1 MNKLQKNK
9 AVFLITIDALRA
21 DHLKSYGYFRNIA
34 PNLEKFAKKG
44 TIFLNVI
51 TNGPET
57 PTSFSSI
64 FTSILPFLDG
74 GYSPL
79 PNQKITLAQLLKESG
94 IFTYS
99 IHSNPN
105 LGRFFNYDRGFD
117 VFLDGERYKKQSK
130 DSFKQVI
137 SFYLKKLL
145 KNKGISNKLMY
156 RIRGFNKV
164 KSWVRKKIPFLT
176 ELLLPFTPIAYNA
189 PYIVN
194 KLLSFLNTSKKPFFV
209 WAHFMDVHSPYNP
222 PTQNVLNFRK
232 RDFNIKEREFL
243 IRKVYSKAPGV
254 KITSEMVEDLKT
266 LYDSQINFVDEYLVK
281 FLGVINTRFKDNCL
295 IIITAD
301 HGESFYEHGFFGHQG
316 SVFEEILKVP
326 LIMVE
331 LGKIPEIDMIPNN
344 VQLIDITPTI
354 LDYFGI
360 EIPENFQGK
369 SLLPLVKGDLTNQN
383 RIFISECYQNKGLM
397 KRNRDE
403 GFILLAI
410 RKLKW
415 KYIFN
420 EEKNLE
426 FLFDLEEDPQ
436 EENSLVNEYSEKLNE
451 FRMIRDYHLKQ
462 ARNLSK
468 EKIKISK
475 AIDSNKLY

>member
-21 DHLKSYGYFRNIA
+21 DHLKSYGYFRNTT

-79 PNQKITLAQLLKESG
+79 PNQKITLAQLLKENG

-164 KSWVRKKIPFLT
+164 KFWIRKKIPFLT